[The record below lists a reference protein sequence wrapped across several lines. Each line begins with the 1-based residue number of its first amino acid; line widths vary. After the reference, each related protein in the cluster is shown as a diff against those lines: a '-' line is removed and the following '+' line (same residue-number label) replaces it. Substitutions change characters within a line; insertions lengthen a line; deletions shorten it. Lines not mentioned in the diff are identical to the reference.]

1 MVSATTGD
9 MEGSKQACVKG
20 TSPRRTRETSLRVVS
35 SKNAPARARLRA
47 FDASMRPK
55 SISCLSHRLTEIS
68 IRAARVLLPSQYS
81 PSFPVELRES
91 ATSKQKRK
99 TLMVPVP
106 KDGALV
112 YGETFVFDVAP
123 GHAGELRVQLFKKRE
138 GIVADSKAVVANA
151 GVYVKNI
158 VTHITAHGAIDKD
171 FKLFSKGGEASGGF
185 VRLRVLYEAIADETV
200 DRRSTTETP
209 AGDENADPAN
219 ENAAAAKIQ
228 ASWKGKKTRDVTRE
242 SLAKEKQ
249 KNAGHKTGPTGP
261 MSPASVA
268 KACGV
273 VAVAALAASV
283 RVARGRRKRSDE
295 R

>member
-1 MVSATTGD
+1 
-9 MEGSKQACVKG
+9 
-20 TSPRRTRETSLRVVS
+20 
-35 SKNAPARARLRA
+35 
-47 FDASMRPK
+47 
-55 SISCLSHRLTEIS
+55 
-68 IRAARVLLPSQYS
+68 
-81 PSFPVELRES
+81 
-91 ATSKQKRK
+91 
-99 TLMVPVP
+99 MVPVP

-138 GIVADSKAVVANA
+138 GLVADAKAVVANA

-185 VRLRVLYEAIADETV
+185 VRLRVAYEAIADDTNAGETV
-200 DRRSTTETP
+200 ALAAP

-219 ENAAAAKIQ
+219 AANAANAAAAKIQ
-228 ASWKGKKTRDVTRE
+228 ASWKGKKTREVTRE
-242 SLAKEKQ
+242 SLSRK
-249 KNAGHKTGPTGP
+249 KNAGRKTGRL
-261 MSPASVA
+261 SPASVA

-273 VAVAALAASV
+273 VAVAAFAASV
-283 RVARGRRKRSDE
+283 GVARGRRRRSDVFE

>member
-35 SKNAPARARLRA
+35 SKNAPARARLTA

-55 SISCLSHRLTEIS
+55 SISSLSYRLAEIS
-68 IRAARVLLPSQYS
+68 IRAARVALPSQYS

-158 VTHITAHGAIDKD
+158 VSHIAAHGVIDKD

-185 VRLRVLYEAIADETV
+185 VRLRVAFEESEEDA
-200 DRRSTTETP
+200 
-209 AGDENADPAN
+209 AGDAGDADVAAAPADA
-219 ENAAAAKIQ
+219 EAARKAAAKIQ
-228 ASWKGKKTRDVTRE
+228 ASWKGKKTRDGFRSRTSE
-242 SLAKEKQ
+242 KKNTHAKEKES
-249 KNAGHKTGPTGP
+249 NGSV
-261 MSPASVA
+261 SPASVA
-268 KACGV
+268 AACGV
-273 VAVAALAASV
+273 VAVAAFAASV
-283 RVARGRRKRSDE
+283 GATRGRRR
-295 R
+295 RRAA

>member
-1 MVSATTGD
+1 
-9 MEGSKQACVKG
+9 
-20 TSPRRTRETSLRVVS
+20 
-35 SKNAPARARLRA
+35 
-47 FDASMRPK
+47 MRPK
-55 SISCLSHRLTEIS
+55 SISSLSYRLAEMS
-68 IRAARVLLPSQYS
+68 IRAARVALPSQYS

-99 TLMVPVP
+99 TAMVPVP

-185 VRLRVLYEAIADETV
+185 VRLRVLYEAIANETGAPG
-200 DRRSTTETP
+200 ETARAP
-209 AGDENADPAN
+209 AG
-219 ENAAAAKIQ
+219 
-228 ASWKGKKTRDVTRE
+228 G
-242 SLAKEKQ
+242 
-249 KNAGHKTGPTGP
+249 
-261 MSPASVA
+261 
-268 KACGV
+268 
-273 VAVAALAASV
+273 
-283 RVARGRRKRSDE
+283 
-295 R
+295 